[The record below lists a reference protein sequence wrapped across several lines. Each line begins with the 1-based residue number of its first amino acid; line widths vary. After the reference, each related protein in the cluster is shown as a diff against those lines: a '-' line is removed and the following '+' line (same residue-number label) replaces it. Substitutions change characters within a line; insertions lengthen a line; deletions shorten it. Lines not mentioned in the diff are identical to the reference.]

1 MHKITLLLPVLM
13 LLSLSAGAERKGCY
27 VSPRGSDRAP
37 GTSVKPW
44 KTLEYAL
51 KQVQGIDG
59 DVRLVVMDGEYAL
72 TKTLELKGMNDRAVE
87 IEAAPGALPVIR
99 GDRKIVKFRT
109 LKDKAVAGRLAP
121 GMAGKVLEA
130 DLKTAGVKDLGNA
143 CQRENLVDLY
153 WRGERQRLARY
164 PNDGFLQSGKALG
177 RTAMDDISYKE
188 GIFEYLEDRV
198 SAWATEKDAWIFGY
212 FRWDWSDQYQKIE
225 AINIEGKTVTLGGT
239 PHNYG
244 YKSGFR
250 YYGLNLLCEL
260 DSPGEFYIDREK
272 GKLYWYPPEGYSKG
286 DEVMVSCFGED
297 YMIDIEGCSGIT
309 VRGLSFAGGRNNAI
323 KVSESRN
330 IGLEEIGIYR
340 FGGDAVTVSDSRN
353 VKVDGCRFSTL
364 GHSGIKMYG
373 GDRKTL
379 EPAEY
384 SVTNTVIRDFS
395 LFKHT
400 YEPAVYFKGC
410 GLTIAHCDFSGST
423 SSAMRIDGSE
433 TLIEYNHFH
442 DLVKESDDQGGLDM
456 FYNYGYRGVVIR
468 YNLWE
473 GILGGSLHGAAGVR
487 FDDMISGQVVYG
499 NVFRNVG
506 AIHFG
511 AVQIHGG
518 KDNIVENNVFYNC
531 RAGVSFSP
539 WPQESW
545 DNQIDGETVRSQLY
559 EDIDIDG
566 RLYQDRYPELKA
578 GIRDNVN
585 RNIIKN
591 NLAVGCRELFYNEK
605 GYNLLQNN
613 SALFL
618 GESAEL
624 EKSLEYY
631 LDPDILAGFGL
642 KPIPYKEIGPVGT
655 TLKF

>member
-1 MHKITLLLPVLM
+1 MEHAV
-13 LLSLSAGAERKGCY
+13 R
-27 VSPRGSDRAP
+27 
-37 GTSVKPW
+37 
-44 KTLEYAL
+44 
-51 KQVQGIDG
+51 QVQSIDG
-59 DVRLVVMDGEYAL
+59 DVRLLVTDGEYTL
-72 TKTLELKGMNDRAVE
+72 TRTLELKGIDGRTVV
-87 IEAAPGALPVIR
+87 IEAAPGASPIIR
-99 GDRKIVKFRT
+99 GDRRIVKFRPVRDRKVT
-109 LKDKAVAGRLAP
+109 ESFAP
-121 GMAGKVLEA
+121 GVARKILEA
-130 DLKTAGVKDLGNA
+130 DLKAAGLKDYGNA
-143 CQRENLVDLY
+143 CQRENLLDLY
-153 WRGERQRLARY
+153 WKGERQRLARY
-164 PNDGFLQSGKALG
+164 PDEGFLQSGKALG
-177 RTAMDDISYKE
+177 RTALDDISFKE
-188 GIFEYLEDRV
+188 GIFEYLDDRLA
-198 SAWATEKDAWIFGY
+198 SWASEKDAWIYGY
-212 FRWDWSDQYQKIE
+212 FRWDWSDQYQKID
-225 AINIEGKTVTLGGT
+225 AIDIERKTISLGGT

-250 YYGLNLLCEL
+250 FYGLNLLCEL
-260 DSPGEFYIDREK
+260 DSPGEYYIDREK

-286 DEVMVSCFGED
+286 DEVTVSCFGED
-297 YMIDIEGCSGIT
+297 YMLDIKDCSDVT
-309 VRGLSFAGGRNNAI
+309 VKGLSFAGGRNNAI
-323 KVSESRN
+323 KVSGSRDIN
-330 IGLEEIGIYR
+330 LEGIGISR
-340 FGGDAVTVSDSRN
+340 FGGDALNVSDARN
-353 VKVDGCRFSTL
+353 VKVERCCFSTL

-384 SVTNTVIRDFS
+384 SITNTVIKDIS

-400 YEPAVYFKGC
+400 YEPAVFFNGC

-473 GILGGSLHGAAGVR
+473 NILGGSLHGAAGVR

-499 NVFRNVG
+499 NIFRNVG

-518 KDNIVENNVFYNC
+518 RDNIVENNVFYNC

-539 WPQESW
+539 WTQENW
-545 DNQIDGETVRSQLY
+545 DRQVDGETVRNQLH

-566 RLYQDRYPELKA
+566 RLYRDRYPELKVD
-578 GIRDNVN
+578 IRNHVN
-585 RNIIKN
+585 RNIIRN
-591 NLAVGCRELFYNEK
+591 NLAVGCQELFYNEQ
-605 GYNLLQNN
+605 GYNLLQSN

-618 GESAEL
+618 GESAEM

-631 LDPDILAGFGL
+631 LAPDILAGFGL
-642 KPIPYKEIGPVGT
+642 KPIPYKEIGPSGT
-655 TLKF
+655 VLKL